1 MYAHCLDPLMAFA
14 ALWIANKMRGWVPHR
29 QMLPSMDRAISAA
42 DESCLAFKNDTAVMI
57 IPEVQ

>member
-1 MYAHCLDPLMAFA
+1 MAFA